1 MLAMKTTLALL
12 ALGLSATF
20 NTVSA
25 DCVKGIG
32 AVVKKPLT
40 VDAFHGISLEGSM
53 DVVLTQGA
61 TQSVEVEAQA
71 NLIELMETRVVN
83 GVWEITVKDGYST
96 DKTFTVHITAP
107 VIDQVQVDGSGDVTS
122 NGTFTSEKMELAVAG
137 SGNITIAFNC
147 KKADADIAGSGDM
160 VLSGTADKLQV
171 SVAGS
176 GDVDARKLK
185 TADAVVDIA
194 GSGDVVLDASQS
206 LEASIAGS
214 GDVSYS
220 GAPARISRNVMGS
233 GDVRSLERGPR

>member
-1 MLAMKTTLALL
+1 MKTTLALL
-12 ALGLSATF
+12 SLGLSATF

-25 DCVKGIG
+25 DCIKGVG
-32 AVVKKPLT
+32 EVVKKSLS
-40 VDAFHGISLEGSM
+40 VDAFHGVNLEGSM

-61 TQSVEVEAQA
+61 TQAVEVEAQA
-71 NLIELMETRVVN
+71 NLIELIETKVVN
-83 GVWEITVKDGYST
+83 GIWEITMKDRYST

-107 VIDQVQVDGSGDVTS
+107 VIDQVHVDGSGDVTS
-122 NGTFTSEKMELAVAG
+122 NGTFISGAMELAVAG
-137 SGNITIAFNC
+137 SGNITIAFNS
-147 KKADADIAGSGDM
+147 KKVDADIAGSGDM
-160 VLSGTADKLQV
+160 VLSGTADKLKV

-176 GDVDARKLK
+176 GDVDARNLK
-185 TADAVVDIA
+185 TADAVVNIA

-206 LEASIAGS
+206 VEASIAGS